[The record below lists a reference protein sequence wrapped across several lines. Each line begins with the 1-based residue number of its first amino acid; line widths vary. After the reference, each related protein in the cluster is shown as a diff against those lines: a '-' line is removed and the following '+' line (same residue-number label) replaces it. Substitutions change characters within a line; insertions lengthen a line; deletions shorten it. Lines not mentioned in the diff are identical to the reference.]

1 MKTGPDSSTRR
12 RGAIRFNNELM
23 AQGARAVSK
32 TPKPQIGYYG
42 FIMHISINLIL
53 GVLAIAYGS
62 YCFIQRKV
70 APEKIKKLQ
79 SLIERNGE
87 EMGHSIHLFG
97 HTIVPIVAG
106 LLLIFAHYRV

>member
-1 MKTGPDSSTRR
+1 MPPEDNLVREGLAYSEAQIRVRDAKT
-12 RGAIRFNNELM
+12 L
-23 AQGARAVSK
+23 
-32 TPKPQIGYYG
+32 IGYDG
-42 FIMHISINLIL
+42 FIMHISINLFL
-53 GVLAIAYGS
+53 GVLAIAYGL

-97 HTIVPIVAG
+97 HTLVPIAAG
-106 LLLIFAHYRV
+106 LLLVFAHFRV